1 MYEYW
6 NKYKYHTYML
16 AYVCMMYACRYL
28 TAHRR
33 EPNERKTFTLKR
45 QGPVPFIPT
54 VKLQRCVTD
63 SSLSPC
69 SFTSMLMCVAVCCSV
84 VQCDAA
90 CCGETPTVCNGQLP
104 PFLHTHMYVTVCCSV
119 VQCGAV
125 CCRVLQCGAV
135 CCSMMQVKVQWC
147 ETDGSLSSYSFTYL
161 TQCVAVYCSVLQCG
175 AVCCSVL

>member
-1 MYEYW
+1 
-6 NKYKYHTYML
+6 
-16 AYVCMMYACRYL
+16 MYACTYLTAHRREQNGNVHYVYKYILYVWILKQIQISYIYVSMRIMYAFRYL

-84 VQCDAA
+84 VRCDAA
-90 CCGETPTVCNGQLP
+90 CCSETPTVCNGQLP
-104 PFLHTHMYVTVCCSV
+104 QFLHTHVYVTVCCSV
-119 VQCGAV
+119 VQCGV
-125 CCRVLQCGAV
+125 V
-135 CCSMMQVKVQWC
+135 W
-147 ETDGSLSSYSFTYL
+147 F
-161 TQCVAVYCSVLQCG
+161 SVVQCG
-175 AVCCSVL
+175 AVCCSVMQCVAVCCSVLQCMWCK